1 MAPLDDMDHNPA
13 CAYWDIGSY
22 CNCGAIDRAKGL
34 SHSDILEARKR
45 KIIKDTSR
53 EIYESLRTNLIN
65 ATGRNPLNLYDIG
78 IIEEVLREFLL
89 PYQIV

>member
-13 CAYWDIGSY
+13 CAYWDIGSC
-22 CNCGAIDRAKGL
+22 CNCGAIDRAKGP
-34 SHSDILEARKR
+34 SHSDTLEDRKR

-78 IIEEVLREFLL
+78 IIEEVLRECLL